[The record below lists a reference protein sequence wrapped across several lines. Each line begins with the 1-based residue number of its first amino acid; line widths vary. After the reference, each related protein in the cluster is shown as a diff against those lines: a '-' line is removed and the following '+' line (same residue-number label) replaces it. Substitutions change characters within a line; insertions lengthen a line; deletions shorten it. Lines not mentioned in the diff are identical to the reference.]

1 MDLKYQILIALA
13 LDLLLGD
20 PRSLPHPV
28 KLIGALAAWLE
39 APARQR
45 FQPRTAGILTAAA
58 VILAAAAA
66 AGAVI
71 FLAGMVHP
79 FLKDAACILILYT
92 TFAARDLARH
102 SSDVYQALARG
113 DLPEA
118 RRCVSR
124 MVGRD
129 TEQLDEQGVTRA
141 AVESVAENTV
151 DGVIAPLFFAFLAG
165 PVGAIAYKAVNTLDS
180 TFGYR
185 NERYAEF
192 GWASARIDDAANYIP
207 ARLAVPLIA
216 AASVFLDQDA
226 RGALRISRRDGR
238 KHASPNSG
246 LSEAAM
252 AGALG
257 VRLGGPVMRKGKPDD
272 MPCIGDPAHPL
283 QPGHIRR
290 ANSLMFAAT
299 LLFAAFGTAVE
310 VLLR

>member
-1 MDLKYQILIALA
+1 MDLKYQVLIALA
-13 LDLLLGD
+13 IDLFLGD

-28 KLIGALAAWLE
+28 KLIGALAIGLE
-39 APARQR
+39 APMRRR
-45 FQPRTAGILTAAA
+45 FKPRAAGILTALT
-58 VILAAAAA
+58 VILSTASAAAAIVYI
-66 AGAVI
+66 AGI
-71 FLAGMVHP
+71 IHP
-79 FLKDAACILILYT
+79 FLEDAVSILILYT

-102 SSDVYQALARG
+102 SSDVYRALERG

-129 TEQLDEQGVTRA
+129 TDQLDGQGITRA

-151 DGVIAPLFFAFLAG
+151 DGVIAPLFFAFLGG

-207 ARLAVPLIA
+207 ARLAVPFIA
-216 AASVFLDQDA
+216 MAAIFLDQDA

-238 KHASPNSG
+238 RHSSPNSG

-257 VRLGGPVMRKGKPDD
+257 VRLGGPVMRKGKPDEI
-272 MPCIGDPAHPL
+272 PYIGDPSHPL
-283 QPGHIRR
+283 QSGHIRM
-290 ANSLMFAAT
+290 ANALMFAST
-299 LLFAAFGTAVE
+299 FLFAAFGTALE